1 MKTKLQAK
9 LQAIELRKQG
19 FSYSEIVKRISVS
32 KSSLSVWL
40 KNTPLSKDQM
50 QHLLKRRM
58 NSWKAGGAA
67 RKRMRIQEER
77 NEYQKAQKI
86 VGALSNREV
95 FLIAVSLYW
104 AEGAKQRNV
113 ISQRVAI
120 SNSDPG
126 ILLVFYRW
134 LLQMEY
140 CPSDIIATLYL
151 HQKFFDQEQEILA
164 YWKSFF
170 PDQKLQWYKTV
181 YKRERKKKPFMRYNN
196 ARTAFGESLHS
207 STYYGQ
213 LRLEVRKSTR
223 LNRFLAGCS
232 KAITQR
238 CRVV

>member
-19 FSYSEIVKRISVS
+19 FSYSEILKSVPVS
-32 KSSLSVWL
+32 KSSLSAWL
-40 KNTPLSKDQM
+40 KDTPFSKDQM
-50 QHLLKRRM
+50 KNLLKRRV
-58 NSWKAGGAA
+58 NSWMAGGVA
-67 RKRMRIQEER
+67 RRNIRIQEEKD
-77 NEYQKAQKI
+77 EFQKALKM
-86 VGALSNREV
+86 VGTLSEREV

-126 ILLVFYRW
+126 LLLVFYRW
-134 LLQMEY
+134 LLQMKY
-140 CPSDIIATLYL
+140 CPSDLIATLYL
-151 HQKFFDQEQEILA
+151 HEAYRDQEQEMLT
-164 YWKSFF
+164 YWKSYF
-170 PDQKLQWYKTV
+170 PNKNLQWYKTI
-181 YKRERKKKPFMRYNN
+181 YKREHKKKPFMRYNN
-196 ARTAFGESLHS
+196 VRTAFGESLHS

-213 LRLEVRKSTR
+213 LRWEVRKSTR

-232 KAITQR
+232 RAIMQR

>member
-9 LQAIELRKQG
+9 LQAIELRKKG
-19 FSYSEIVKRISVS
+19 FSYNEILKRIPVS
-32 KSSLSVWL
+32 RSSLSLWL
-40 KNTPLSKDQM
+40 KDVPLSEDQM
-50 QHLLKRRM
+50 KYLLKRRL

-67 RKRMRIQEER
+67 RRSKRIQEEE
-77 NEYQKAQKI
+77 NEYQKAHI
-86 VGALSNREV
+86 SVGKLSDREV
-95 FLIAVSLYW
+95 FLIAASLYW

-134 LLQMEY
+134 LSLMKYQ
-140 CPSDIIATLYL
+140 PSDIIATLYL
-151 HQKFFDQEQEILA
+151 HEVYVDQEQEMLS
-164 YWKSFF
+164 YWKSYF

-181 YKRERKKKPFMRYNN
+181 YKREHKKRPFMRYNN

-232 KAITQR
+232 RAITQR

>member
-1 MKTKLQAK
+1 MKIKLQAK

-19 FSYSEIVKRISVS
+19 FSYNEILRRIPVS

-40 KNTPLSKDQM
+40 RNTPLSKDQM
-50 QHLLKRRM
+50 LYLLKRRI
-58 NSWKAGGAA
+58 NSWKAGGVA
-67 RKRMRIQEER
+67 RRNIRIQEEKD
-77 NEYQKAQKI
+77 EYQKAQKM
-86 VGALSNREV
+86 VGKLSEREV

-134 LLQMEY
+134 MLQMG
-140 CPSDIIATLYL
+140 SDASEIIATLYL
-151 HQKFFDQEQEILA
+151 HEAYKDQEQEMIA
-164 YWKSFF
+164 YWKSYF

-181 YKRERKKKPFMRYNN
+181 YKRQHKKKPFMRYNN

-232 KAITQR
+232 RAITQR